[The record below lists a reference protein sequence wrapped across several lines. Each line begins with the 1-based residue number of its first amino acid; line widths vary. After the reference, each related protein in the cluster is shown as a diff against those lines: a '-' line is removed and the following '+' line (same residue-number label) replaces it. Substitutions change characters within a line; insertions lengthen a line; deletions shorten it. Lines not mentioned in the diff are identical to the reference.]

1 MRAIFQFHIGI
12 FKKLA
17 LKYNLPKKD
26 TYELV
31 TQYNSLV
38 EISDEVPKQILNEKG
53 MVFRNSIYI
62 IDADPEPEIMKSSG
76 IKIDVLMRYNRL
88 LSDKHPDI
96 VPRILK
102 GVGVDVGSKNPRVSM
117 KSFLNLN

>member
-1 MRAIFQFHIGI
+1 MRAIFQFHIDI

-53 MVFRNSIYI
+53 MIFRIYLYYRCR
-62 IDADPEPEIMKSSG
+62 P
-76 IKIDVLMRYNRL
+76 
-88 LSDKHPDI
+88 
-96 VPRILK
+96 
-102 GVGVDVGSKNPRVSM
+102 
-117 KSFLNLN
+117 